1 MIPFSPPRIDQKV
14 IDEVTDTLTSGWITT
29 GPKTKRFEKEISAY
43 CGCQTTVAVNS
54 WTMGMQ
60 VFLHWWGIQE
70 GDEVILP
77 AYTYCA
83 SANVIVHAGAKP
95 VMVDINP
102 EDFNISVEAIKK
114 AITPKT
120 KAIIAVD
127 LAGFPC
133 DYDEINALVKDP
145 SIQSIFQPRNELQQ
159 QLGRILVISDA
170 AHSFGA
176 TYQGKRSG
184 SLTDITTFSFHAVKN
199 LTTAEGGALC
209 FNLPDGFDH
218 EEIYRTFNTMIL
230 HGQNK
235 DALAKT
241 QKGNWR
247 YDVVEPGFKCNMTDL
262 QAAIGLVELERYQ
275 ENLDRRKEIF
285 QQYDEAF
292 SAFEWAEIPLHTTAT
307 KQSCYHLYQ
316 LRIKGFTEAERD
328 LMMQHIFDQ
337 DVSVN
342 VHFLPLPTLT
352 AYKKRGYHIADY
364 PETWNK
370 YQNEIS
376 LPVYYNLTNEQVQTV
391 IGAVKNAFDQVI
403 LKIANEAPF

>member
-1 MIPFSPPRIDQKV
+1 MIPFSPPRIDQRV
-14 IDEVTDTLTSGWITT
+14 IDEVTAALKSGWITT
-29 GPKTKRFEKEISAY
+29 GPRTKQFEKNITEY
-43 CGCQTTVAVNS
+43 CSCKTTVAVNS

-60 VFLHWWGIQE
+60 VLLHWWGIGE

-83 SANVIVHAGAKP
+83 SANVIVHSGATP
-95 VMVDINP
+95 VMVDINAT
-102 EDFNISVEAIKK
+102 DFNINAEAVRK
-114 AITPKT
+114 AITPRT

-127 LAGFPC
+127 IAGFPC
-133 DYDEINALVKDP
+133 DYDCLYSIINEESNLKT
-145 SIQSIFQPRNELQQ
+145 FQPSNELQEK
-159 QLGRILVISDA
+159 LGRILLISDA

-176 TYQGKRSG
+176 IFNGVRSG
-184 SLTDITTFSFHAVKN
+184 AMADISSFSFHAVKN

-209 FNLPDGFDH
+209 FNLPKSFDH
-218 EEIYRTFNTMIL
+218 DIIYKEFCTLIL

-247 YDVVEPGFKCNMTDL
+247 YDVEEPGFKCNMTDI

-275 ENLDRRKEIF
+275 ENLDRRTEIF
-285 QQYDEAF
+285 TRYDTAF
-292 SAFEWAEIPLHTTAT
+292 ASFDWAILPLHTSVQ
-307 KQSCYHLYQ
+307 KISSYHLYQ
-316 LRIKGFTEAERD
+316 LRIANISENQRD
-328 LMMQHIFDQ
+328 EIIQKIFDQ

-352 AYKKRGYHIADY
+352 AYKKRGYKIEEY

-370 YQNEIS
+370 YHNEIS
-376 LPVYYNLTNEQVQTV
+376 LPVYFDLTNEQVTRV
-391 IGAVKNAFDQVI
+391 IDAVISSVERVLRN
-403 LKIANEAPF
+403 

>member
-1 MIPFSPPRIDQKV
+1 MIPFSPPRIDQTI
-14 IDEVTDTLTSGWITT
+14 IDEVTATLKSGWITT
-29 GPKTKRFEKEISAY
+29 GPRTKLFEQKITQY
-43 CGCQTTVAVNS
+43 CACKTTVAVNS

-60 VFLHWWGIQE
+60 VLLSWWGIGE

-83 SANVIVHAGAKP
+83 SANVIIHAGAKP
-95 VMVDINP
+95 IMVDINRD
-102 EDFNISVEAIKK
+102 DFNISVSAIRD
-114 AITPKT
+114 AITPRT

-133 DYDEINALVKDP
+133 DYDLINALVNEP
-145 SIQSIFQPRNELQQ
+145 SIKSQFSANNSLQEK
-159 QLGRILVISDA
+159 LNRILIISDA

-176 TYQGKRSG
+176 QMNGKRSG
-184 SLTDITTFSFHAVKN
+184 SLTDVTAFSFHAVKN

-209 FNLPDGFDH
+209 FNLPETFDH
-218 EEIYRTFNTMIL
+218 EVIYKEFCTLIL

-235 DALAKT
+235 DALAKM

-247 YDVVEPGFKCNMTDL
+247 YDVEEPGFKCNMTDL

-275 ENLDRRKEIF
+275 ENLDRRKAIF
-285 QQYDEAF
+285 KLYDT
-292 SAFEWAEIPLHTTAT
+292 AFEKEDWAITPRYTTNN
-307 KQSCYHLYQ
+307 KVSCYHLYQ
-316 LRIKGFTEAERD
+316 LRITGISEAQRD
-328 LMMQHIFDQ
+328 EIMQLIFDR

-352 AYKKRGYHIADY
+352 AYKKRGYNMEDY

-370 YQNEIS
+370 YHNEIS
-376 LPVYYNLTNEQVQTV
+376 LPVYYNLTDEQAAIVIDAVRDAVNEVLY
-391 IGAVKNAFDQVI
+391 K
-403 LKIANEAPF
+403 

>member
-14 IDEVTDTLTSGWITT
+14 IDEVTETLKSGWITT
-29 GPKTKRFEKEISAY
+29 GPRTKRFEKEITAY
-43 CGCQTTVAVNS
+43 CGCKTTVAVNS

-60 VFLHWWGIQE
+60 VFLDWWGIQE

-95 VMVDINP
+95 IMVDINQ
-102 EDFNISVEAIKK
+102 EDFNISVAAIKA
-114 AITPKT
+114 AITPQT

-133 DYDEINALVKDP
+133 DYNQINALVNDP
-145 SIQSIFQPRNELQQ
+145 DIKSMFQGNNTLQNK
-159 QLGRILVISDA
+159 LGRIVVIADA

-176 TYQGKRSG
+176 VYQGKRSG
-184 SLTDITTFSFHAVKN
+184 ALTDITAFSFHAVKN

-209 FNLPDGFDH
+209 FDLPDTFDY
-218 EEIYRTFNTMIL
+218 EEIYSDFCTKIL

-247 YDVVEPGFKCNMTDL
+247 YDVEEPGFKCNMTDI
-262 QAAIGLVELERYQ
+262 QAAIGLVELERYE
-275 ENLDRRKEIF
+275 ENLKRREAIF
-285 QQYDEAF
+285 GMYDEAF
-292 SAFEWAEIPLHTTAT
+292 KDDDWFILPLYRSEN

-316 LRIKGFTEAERD
+316 LRIRNCEEQYRD
-328 LMMQHIFDQ
+328 RIMQEIFEQ
-337 DVSVN
+337 DVAVN
-342 VHFLPLPTLT
+342 VHFIPLPCLT
-352 AYKKRGYHIADY
+352 AYKKRGYDIKEF

-370 YQNEIS
+370 YKNEIS
-376 LPVYYNLTNEQVQTV
+376 LPVYFNLTDEQVQIV
-391 IGAVKNAFDQVI
+391 IQAVKKAVNKV
-403 LKIANEAPF
+403 LKS

>member
-14 IDEVTDTLTSGWITT
+14 IDEVTAALQSGWITT
-29 GPKTKRFEKEISAY
+29 GPRTKLFEKKITEY
-43 CGCQTTVAVNS
+43 CQCKTTVAVNS

-60 VFLHWWGIQE
+60 VFLAWWGIGE

-83 SANVIVHAGAKP
+83 SANVIIHAGAKP

-102 EDFNISVEAIKK
+102 EDFNISVEAIRK

-133 DYDEINALVKDP
+133 DYDLINALV
-145 SIQSIFQPRNELQQ
+145 NEPAIQQ
-159 QLGRILVISDA
+159 QFKASNDLQARLNRILVISDA

-176 TYQGKRSG
+176 KMNGKQTG
-184 SLTDITTFSFHAVKN
+184 SLADITTFSFHAVKN
-199 LTTAEGGALC
+199 LTTAEGGAVC
-209 FNLPDGFDH
+209 FNLPDSFDH
-218 EEIYRTFNTMIL
+218 DAIYTAFCTMIL

-247 YDVVEPGFKCNMTDL
+247 YDVEEPGYKCNMTDL

-275 ENLDRRKEIF
+275 ENLDRRKQIF
-285 QQYDEAF
+285 NSYDNAF
-292 SAFEWAEIPLHTTAT
+292 SAYSWALTPLHTSET
-307 KQSCYHLYQ
+307 KVTSFHLYQ
-316 LRIKGFTEAERD
+316 LRIAGITEAKRD
-328 LMMQHIFDQ
+328 AIMQVIFDQ

-352 AYKKRGYHIADY
+352 AYKKRGYKMEDY

-370 YQNEIS
+370 YHNEIS
-376 LPVYYNLTNEQVQTV
+376 LPVYFNLSDEQVQTV
-391 IGAVKNAFDQVI
+391 IEAVKKAVEVVLN
-403 LKIANEAPF
+403 N

>member
-14 IDEVTDTLTSGWITT
+14 IDEVTAALKSGWITT
-29 GPKTKRFEKEISAY
+29 GPRTKKFEKEITEY
-43 CGCQTTVAVNS
+43 CGCKTTVAVNS

-60 VFLHWWGIQE
+60 VFLSWWGIKE

-83 SANVIVHAGAKP
+83 SANVIVHSGAKP
-95 VMVDINP
+95 VMVDIDP
-102 EDFNISVEAIKK
+102 KDFNISVDPIRK
-114 AITPKT
+114 AITPRT

-133 DYDEINALVKDP
+133 DYVQINALVQEKQFVD
-145 SIQSIFQPRNELQQ
+145 QFQPSSEQQ
-159 QLGRILVISDA
+159 KKLGRILVISDA

-176 TYQGKRSG
+176 TMNGKRTG
-184 SLTDITTFSFHAVKN
+184 SLTDITSFSFHAVKN
-199 LTTAEGGALC
+199 LTTAEGGALS
-209 FNLPDGFDH
+209 FNLPEQFDH
-218 EEIYRTFNTMIL
+218 DAIYKEFCTLIL

-247 YDVVEPGFKCNMTDL
+247 YDVEEPGFKCNMTDL

-275 ENLDRRKEIF
+275 ENLDRRKAIF
-285 QQYDEAF
+285 RQYDGAF
-292 SAFEWAEIPLHTTAT
+292 STEEWAVTPVHTTDT

-316 LRIKGFTEAERD
+316 LRIKDASEAQRD
-328 LMMQHIFDQ
+328 AIMQAIFDQ

-352 AYKKRGYHIADY
+352 AYKKRGYRIEDF

-370 YQNEIS
+370 YHNEIS
-376 LPVYYNLTNEQVQTV
+376 LPVYFDLSDEQVATV
-391 IGAVKNAFDQVI
+391 IAAVKNAVKQVI
-403 LKIANEAPF
+403 G

>member
-1 MIPFSPPRIDQKV
+1 MIPFSPPRIDDAV
-14 IDEVTDTLTSGWITT
+14 INEVNAALRSGWITT
-29 GPKTKRFEKEISAY
+29 GPRTKTFEKEISDY
-43 CGCQTTVAVNS
+43 CGCSATVAVNS

-60 VFLHWWGIQE
+60 VLLHWWGIGP

-83 SANVIVHAGAKP
+83 SANVIVHSGATP
-95 VMVDINP
+95 VMVDVNK
-102 EDFNISVEAIKK
+102 EDFNISVEAIKN
-114 AITPKT
+114 AITSKT

-133 DYDEINALVKDP
+133 DYQQIYDL
-145 SIQSIFQPRNELQQ
+145 IQNEAILRQFSPKNDLQQ
-159 QLGRILVISDA
+159 KLGRILLISDA

-176 TYQGKRSG
+176 SISGVRSG
-184 SLTDITTFSFHAVKN
+184 NLADISSFSFHAVKN

-209 FNLPDGFDH
+209 FNLPNDFNAD
-218 EEIYRTFNTMIL
+218 EIYKEFCTMIL

-247 YDVVEPGFKCNMTDL
+247 YDVEEPGFKCNMTDI
-262 QAAIGLVELERYQ
+262 QAAIGLIELRRYQ

-285 QQYDEAF
+285 EAYDQAF
-292 SAFEWAEIPLHTTAT
+292 SIENWAILPLHTTEN
-307 KQSCYHLYQ
+307 KISSYHLYQ
-316 LRIKGFTEAERD
+316 LRIANVTEQHRD
-328 LMMQHIFDQ
+328 AIMQEIFDQ

-352 AYKKRGYHIADY
+352 AYKKRGYKMEDY

-370 YQNEIS
+370 YHNEIS
-376 LPVYYNLTNEQVQTV
+376 LPVYYDLNDEMVNTV
-391 IGAVKNAFDQVI
+391 IDAVKNAVKQV
-403 LKIANEAPF
+403 LG

>member
-14 IDEVTDTLTSGWITT
+14 IDEVTSALKSGWITT
-29 GPKTKRFEKEISAY
+29 GPKTKLFEKQITEY
-43 CGCQTTVAVNS
+43 CGNKVSVAVNS

-60 VFLHWWGIQE
+60 VLLHWWGIGE

-83 SANVIVHAGAKP
+83 SANVIVHSGAKP
-95 VMVDINP
+95 VMVDIN
-102 EDFNISVEAIKK
+102 EADFNISIDAIRK
-114 AITPKT
+114 AITPRT

-127 LAGFPC
+127 LGGFPC
-133 DYDEINALVKDP
+133 DYDAIMDLVNEE
-145 SIQSIFQPRNELQQ
+145 SIQKQFNPHGENQEKLN
-159 QLGRILVISDA
+159 RILIISDA

-176 TYQGKRSG
+176 IYKGKKSG
-184 SLTDITTFSFHAVKN
+184 SLTDISTFSFHAVKN

-209 FNLPDGFDH
+209 FDLPANFDH
-218 EEIYRTFNTMIL
+218 DNIYSVFCTMIL

-247 YDVVEPGFKCNMTDL
+247 YDVEEPGFKCNMTDL

-275 ENLDRRKEIF
+275 ENLDRRKAIF
-285 QQYDEAF
+285 VQYDAAF
-292 SAFEWAEIPLHTTAT
+292 KNETWALTPLHTTADKIT
-307 KQSCYHLYQ
+307 SYHLYQ
-316 LRIKGFTEAERD
+316 LRIDGITENQRD
-328 LMMQHIFDQ
+328 KIMQLIFDQ

-352 AYKKRGYHIADY
+352 AYKKRGYKMEDY

-370 YQNEIS
+370 YHNEIS
-376 LPVYYNLTNEQVQTV
+376 LPVYYDLSDEQVQMV
-391 IGAVKNAFDQVI
+391 INAVIKAVSELMN
-403 LKIANEAPF
+403 

>member
-14 IDEVTDTLTSGWITT
+14 IDEVTAALKSGWITT
-29 GPKTKRFEKEISAY
+29 GPRTKLFEQRITEY
-43 CGCQTTVAVNS
+43 TGCKTTVAVNS

-95 VMVDINP
+95 VMVDIDP
-102 EDFNISVEAIKK
+102 KDFNISIEAIKK
-114 AITPKT
+114 AITPRT

-133 DYDEINALVKDP
+133 DYNEINQLVNE
-145 SIQSIFQPRNELQQ
+145 QSIKSMFKGSNELQNK
-159 QLGRILVISDA
+159 LGRILVISDA

-176 TYQGKRSG
+176 EYNGKRSG
-184 SLTDITTFSFHAVKN
+184 ALTDITAFSFHAVKN

-209 FNLPDGFDH
+209 FNLPEDFDH
-218 EEIYRTFNTMIL
+218 ALIYKEFCTLIL

-247 YDVVEPGFKCNMTDL
+247 YDVEEPGFKCNMTDL
-262 QAAIGLVELERYQ
+262 QAAIGLIELERYQ

-285 QQYDEAF
+285 RQYDEAF
-292 SAFEWAEIPLHTTAT
+292 QKEKWAITPLHTTET
-307 KQSCYHLYQ
+307 KFSCFHLYQ
-316 LRIKGFTEAERD
+316 LRIDAITEQQRD
-328 LMMQHIFDQ
+328 AIMQVIFDQ

-352 AYKKRGYHIADY
+352 AYKKRGYKIEDY

-370 YQNEIS
+370 YHNEIS
-376 LPVYYNLTNEQVQTV
+376 LPVYFNLSDQQVSTV
-391 IGAVKNAFDQVI
+391 IEAVKVAVKQVI
-403 LKIANEAPF
+403 G

>member
-14 IDEVTDTLTSGWITT
+14 IDEVTSALQSGWITT
-29 GPKTKRFEKEISAY
+29 GPRTKLFEKKITEY
-43 CGCQTTVAVNS
+43 CQCKTTVAVNS

-60 VFLHWWGIQE
+60 VFLAWWGIGE

-83 SANVIVHAGAKP
+83 SANVIIHAGAKP

-102 EDFNISVEAIKK
+102 EDFNISVEAIRK

-133 DYDEINALVKDP
+133 DYDLINALV
-145 SIQSIFQPRNELQQ
+145 NEPAIQQ
-159 QLGRILVISDA
+159 QFKASNDLQARLNRILVISDA

-176 TYQGKRSG
+176 KMNGKQTG
-184 SLTDITTFSFHAVKN
+184 SLADITTFSFHAVKN
-199 LTTAEGGALC
+199 LTTAEGGAVC
-209 FNLPDGFDH
+209 FNLPDSFDH
-218 EEIYRTFNTMIL
+218 DAIYTAFCTMIL

-247 YDVVEPGFKCNMTDL
+247 YDVEEPGFKCNMTDL

-275 ENLDRRKEIF
+275 ENLDRRKSIF
-285 QQYDEAF
+285 EQYDAAF
-292 SAFEWAEIPLHTTAT
+292 ANESWAITPLHTTED
-307 KQSCYHLYQ
+307 KVSCYHLYQ
-316 LRIKGFTEAERD
+316 LRIANITEAQRD
-328 LMMQHIFDQ
+328 AIMQVIFDE

-352 AYKKRGYHIADY
+352 AYKKRGYKMEDY

-370 YQNEIS
+370 YHNEIS
-376 LPVYYNLTNEQVQTV
+376 LPVYFNLSDEQVQTV
-391 IGAVKNAFDQVI
+391 IEAVVKGVSTV
-403 LKIANEAPF
+403 LKK

>member
-1 MIPFSPPRIDQKV
+1 MIPFSPPRIDQT
-14 IDEVTDTLTSGWITT
+14 ILDEVTATLKSGWITT
-29 GPKTKRFEKEISAY
+29 GPRTKLFEQKITEY
-43 CGCQTTVAVNS
+43 CACKTTVAVNS

-60 VFLHWWGIQE
+60 VFLSWWGIGE

-83 SANVIVHAGAKP
+83 SANVILHAGAKP
-95 VMVDINP
+95 VMVDINHD
-102 EDFNISVEAIKK
+102 DFNIAVAAIRD
-114 AITPKT
+114 AITPRT

-133 DYDEINALVKDP
+133 DYDQIHSLVNEP
-145 SIQSIFQPRNELQQ
+145 SIISQFSANNSLQEK
-159 QLGRILVISDA
+159 LNRILVISDA

-176 TYQGKRSG
+176 QLNGKRSG
-184 SLTDITTFSFHAVKN
+184 SLTDITAFSFHAVKN

-209 FNLPDGFDH
+209 FNLPETFDH
-218 EEIYRTFNTMIL
+218 EAIYKEFCTLIL

-247 YDVVEPGFKCNMTDL
+247 YDVEEPGFKCNMTDI

-275 ENLDRRKEIF
+275 ENLDRRKVIF
-285 QQYDEAF
+285 RLYDEAF
-292 SAFEWAEIPLHTTAT
+292 EQDFWAITPLHTTDN
-307 KQSCYHLYQ
+307 KLSSYHLYQ
-316 LRIKGFTEAERD
+316 LRIAGISEDQRD
-328 LMMQHIFDQ
+328 EIIQLIFDK

-352 AYKKRGYHIADY
+352 AYKKRGYNMDDY

-370 YQNEIS
+370 YQHEIS
-376 LPVYYNLTNEQVQTV
+376 LPVYYDLTDEQVATV
-391 IGAVKNAFDQVI
+391 INAVRFAVNIV
-403 LKIANEAPF
+403 LHT

>member
-1 MIPFSPPRIDQKV
+1 MIPFSPPRIDQRV
-14 IDEVTDTLTSGWITT
+14 IDEVNAALLSGWITT
-29 GPKTKRFEKEISAY
+29 GPRTKLFEKNITEY
-43 CGCQTTVAVNS
+43 CDCKTTVAVNS

-60 VFLHWWGIQE
+60 VLLNWWGIGE

-83 SANVIVHAGAKP
+83 SANVIVHSGAKP
-95 VMVDINP
+95 VMVDINQ
-102 EDFNISVEAIKK
+102 EDFNISVDAIRK
-114 AITPKT
+114 AITPRT

-127 LAGFPC
+127 IAGFPC
-133 DYDEINALVKDP
+133 EYAKINNLVKED
-145 SIQSIFQPRNELQQ
+145 SIQSQFQPTNELQSK
-159 QLGRILVISDA
+159 LNRILVISDA

-176 TYQGKRSG
+176 QIGSRRSG
-184 SLTDITTFSFHAVKN
+184 SLTDITAFSFHAVKN

-209 FNLPDGFDH
+209 FNLPEDFDH
-218 EEIYRTFNTMIL
+218 DEIYTQFCTMIL

-275 ENLDRRKEIF
+275 ENLDRRKDIF
-285 QQYDEAF
+285 QMYDKGF
-292 SAFEWAEIPLHTTAT
+292 SKYNWALTPHYIDDLRA
-307 KQSCYHLYQ
+307 SSFHLYQ
-316 LRIKGFTEAERD
+316 LRIKGATESQRD
-328 LMMQHIFDQ
+328 AIMQEIFNQ

-352 AYKKRGYHIADY
+352 AYKKRGYKMEDY

-376 LPVYYNLTNEQVQTV
+376 LPVYFNLTNEQVQTV
-391 IGAVKNAFDQVI
+391 IQSVIHAVSSV
-403 LKIANEAPF
+403 LGE